1 MKSAL
6 IVAALFTPFLLAPAA
21 RADDLPKGLADQKPA
36 SAGKT
41 DVAKEGFEGATK
53 PEDDKDASQAE
64 ISAGG
69 LVASGNSKQMALTSA
84 GKVRIRRDKHQFT
97 GAAAA
102 NFARAA
108 APDAPDQGMQT
119 TVENLQGRVRYDYF
133 FAKHWSLFA
142 AVTGRRDR
150 FQGLDLRLNVDPGLA
165 YYVIDEAKQQLSLEG
180 GYDLQY
186 DIRRDDEIAAALAS
200 GEDVK
205 KTEVRH
211 SGRAFAGYENK
222 LNERVSGSLGMEYIQ
237 SVQNSTKW
245 RLTWDASLASNIVGK
260 FSTAVTINVRY
271 DHEPL
276 PGVEKTDV
284 MTSFN
289 LVYGLL

>member
-1 MKSAL
+1 M
-6 IVAALFTPFLLAPAA
+6 
-21 RADDLPKGLADQKPA
+21 
-36 SAGKT
+36 
-41 DVAKEGFEGATK
+41 
-53 PEDDKDASQAE
+53 
-64 ISAGG
+64 
-69 LVASGNSKQMALTSA
+69 
-84 GKVRIRRDKHQFT
+84 
-97 GAAAA
+97 
-102 NFARAA
+102 
-108 APDAPDQGMQT
+108 
-119 TVENLQGRVRYDYF
+119 
-133 FAKHWSLFA
+133 
-142 AVTGRRDR
+142 
-150 FQGLDLRLNVDPGLA
+150 A

-276 PGVEKTDV
+276 PGVERTDV